1 MELEKLEREREIETE
16 NFQELTLQLREL
28 VTWAET
34 LTEQQSD

>member
-1 MELEKLEREREIETE
+1 MELEKLEREIETE